1 MDNKWVSNRYNWR
14 ARAVRALRVEICE
27 SPNRIVHVRLNG
39 EDFPRCGV
47 VDRGALVV
55 PERNYWHFSVADRC
69 VDCEIGLAMDAQEQ
83 VGAEL
88 QADHRGVL

>member
-1 MDNKWVSNRYNWR
+1 
-14 ARAVRALRVEICE
+14 
-27 SPNRIVHVRLNG
+27 
-39 EDFPRCGV
+39 
-47 VDRGALVV
+47 
-55 PERNYWHFSVADRC
+55 VADRC